1 MLGRAAQEQPNMA
14 WGCRLDFP
22 AVFHPLREACSK
34 EPFTDRKRTGYRWTS
49 REVPMNLTRR
59 RVLKQGAGLAAVAV
73 PTFVPAS
80 ALGLGA
86 AVPPSDRIAV
96 GAIGIGGRGTSD
108 LREFL
113 KQNDARMVAMCDVNE
128 DNLSRAI
135 HLANERYGNNDCRGY
150 KRFQELLERPDIDA
164 VLIATPHHW
173 HVPMGVAAAKA
184 GKDMYMEKPMAL
196 AMSWAWDLEATVK
209 RYGVVFQ
216 FGTQQR
222 SDFRFR
228 YAAELARSGR
238 LGKLERALT
247 LMPGSD
253 RPNPPPPPPEAAP
266 SYVDL
271 DAWQG
276 PALAAPFMGRPDTGM
291 RSDRSFGSMSEW
303 GPHMHDMVGW
313 SGIHQPESGLQLS
326 GVARWS
332 SEGGPSDCPIQY
344 SVDLRYGT
352 GVEVEVRSGGL
363 MPGFWRT
370 RYFPDP
376 QIDRR
381 FEHAN
386 IVIGSNGWVY
396 VDRQSINAQ
405 PRSLLEGLGPQPEEA
420 STFYHVRNFLDCV
433 KSRQPPAAGLQAAM
447 DGELLTH
454 LAYIAVET
462 GEQLSWDASKRRFSG
477 SDAANRMLHRA
488 MRSPWRS

>member
-1 MLGRAAQEQPNMA
+1 LKSSQ
-14 WGCRLDFP
+14 
-22 AVFHPLREACSK
+22 
-34 EPFTDRKRTGYRWTS
+34 T
-49 REVPMNLTRR
+49 LTRR
-59 RVLKQGAGLAAVAV
+59 SVLKQSAGLAAAAAF

-80 ALGLGA
+80 ALGMGA

-96 GAIGIGGRGTSD
+96 GAIGVGGRGTTD

-113 KQNDARMVAMCDVNE
+113 KQPDARMIAMCDVNA
-128 DNLSRAI
+128 DNLSRAV
-135 HLANERYGNNDCRGY
+135 HLANERYGNNDCKSY
-150 KRFQELLERPDIDA
+150 TDFQELLERPEIDA

-173 HVPMGVAAAKA
+173 HVSMAVAAAKA

-196 AMSWAWDLEATVK
+196 AMSWAWDLAAAVE
-209 RYGVVFQ
+209 RYGVMFQ

-228 YAAELARSGR
+228 YAAELARTGK
-238 LGKLERALT
+238 LGKIEKALV
-247 LMPGSD
+247 LMPGSI
-253 RPNPPPPPPEAAP
+253 RPNPLSPLPEP
-266 SYVDL
+266 VPGYLDL

-276 PALAAPFMGRPDTGM
+276 PALAAPYLGKPNTGT

-303 GPHMHDMVGW
+303 GPHMLDMVGW
-313 SGIHQPESGLQLS
+313 AGIHKPESGLQLS
-326 GVARWS
+326 GAGTWS
-332 SEGGPSDCPIQY
+332 DEGGPEDCPQLY
-344 SVDLRYGT
+344 SIDLHYGT
-352 GVEVEVRSGGL
+352 GIHVEVRSGGL

-370 RYFPDP
+370 RYFADP

-386 IVIGSNGWVY
+386 IVIGSEGWVY
-396 VDRQSINAQ
+396 VDRQSINAE
-405 PRSLLEGLGPQPEEA
+405 PRSLLGGLGPVPAEA

-433 KSRQPPAAGLQAAM
+433 KSRETPAAPMQSSLEA
-447 DGELLTH
+447 ELLTH

-462 GEQLSWDASKRRFSG
+462 GEQLSWDAGTRRFAK